1 MKAPSQDIY
10 TAEMGPQALSTCAQ
24 WKKESLKTKVT
35 EDTDEKGSNN
45 TNIGKV
51 GKGAEHLS
59 RGCSGPV
66 AGKLVCLRELQH
78 TDGLK
83 PHVKIQ
89 SLTFLF
95 RVLSESVIL
104 FPKTLYKELQPFHV
118 RKSKQRDPT
127 FDLTPELTCSIP
139 TTWDRHWAP
148 ANKPPPPR

>member
-1 MKAPSQDIY
+1 
-10 TAEMGPQALSTCAQ
+10 MGPGSQHLCIIKEEIFNL
-24 WKKESLKTKVT
+24 KKSVT

-45 TNIGKV
+45 TNTGKV
-51 GKGAEHLS
+51 GKGAERLS

-66 AGKLVCLRELQH
+66 AGELVCLRELQH
-78 TDGLK
+78 IDGLK

-89 SLTFLF
+89 SLTSLF

-104 FPKTLYKELQPFHV
+104 FPKTLYKELQPFHD
-118 RKSKQRDPT
+118 RKSKQRAPT
-127 FDLTPELTCSIP
+127 FDLTPELTCFYP